1 MKRLAPGYDAPMLT
15 IDLALQGGGSKG
27 IALNAAIAELLRRGH
42 TIRRVVGT
50 SAGAIAASLVATGF
64 TGEELLAMSLE
75 RNEQG
80 EPLFAEYVSEPLMS
94 ASPEVEVEVSELQR
108 AALRLPGELGR
119 RLMVA
124 HAALSFLDSGGLNTG
139 DGFTGW
145 LLRTLE
151 QKAPGL
157 SRITLGELHARTG
170 RHLTL
175 IATDLTARRLR
186 ALNHL
191 SAPDCPL
198 VMAVRMSM
206 SIPLLF
212 AEVTWRAEWGTY
224 LGQPLTGHALVD
236 GGMLSNLPVSFIL
249 PSANPLVTT
258 LMGPW
263 PDGEAIP
270 VGLVLDTML
279 EVPGAPAEPEG
290 RVAQSRLGHRLS
302 ALMDTVING
311 ADLSLADAS
320 PVPLCHLPAKGYSA
334 TEFSMSLVR
343 AQALIDAAT
352 HAART
357 YFDALEAAHQST

>member
-1 MKRLAPGYDAPMLT
+1 MLT

-27 IALNAAIAELLRRGH
+27 IALNAAIAELMRRGH

-64 TGEELLAMSLE
+64 TADELLEMSLGRTE
-75 RNEQG
+75 DDQ
-80 EPLFAEYVSEPLMS
+80 PLFSEYVVEPVVS
-94 ASPEVEVEVSELQR
+94 ASPEVDVEVSKVHS
-108 AALRLPGELGR
+108 AALHLPGELGQ
-119 RLMVA
+119 RLLVTR
-124 HAALSFLDSGGLNTG
+124 AALAFFDSGGLNTG

-151 QKAPGL
+151 QKSPGL
-157 SRITLGELHARTG
+157 SRITLGQLHARTG

-212 AEVTWRAEWGTY
+212 AEVVWRAEWGTY
-224 LGQPLTGHALVD
+224 LGQPLAGHALVD
-236 GGMLSNLPVSFIL
+236 GGVLSNLPMSFIL
-249 PSANPLVTT
+249 PTANPLVAT
-258 LMGPW
+258 LMGP
-263 PDGEAIP
+263 PPEGAAIP

-279 EVPGAPAEPEG
+279 EVPGAPPEPES
-290 RVAQSRLGHRLS
+290 RVAQTRLGHRLG

-320 PVPLCHLPAKGYSA
+320 PVPVCHLPAKGYSA
-334 TEFSMSLVR
+334 TEFSMTQRR
-343 AQALIDAAT
+343 AQALVDAAT
-352 HAART
+352 NVARR
-357 YFDALEAAHQST
+357 YFDALEATHRPR